1 MIDHDRLFKELL
13 TTFFVEFMELFLPD
27 AAAFL
32 QPDSVTFLDKEV
44 FTDVT
49 SGDKH
54 NADLVAHAR
63 FRGQEAFFLFHV
75 EHQDSRK
82 NWSPGRMFR
91 YFARFYEKYNLPIY
105 PVVIFSFKSPLYPQ
119 PDFHRVEFPGWV
131 VMEFHFRVIQLNRLD
146 WRDFLRREN
155 PVAAALM
162 AKIKMQ
168 PGERKRV
175 KYECL
180 RLMATLRIDPA
191 RRN

>member
-1 MIDHDRLFKELL
+1 
-13 TTFFVEFMELFLPD
+13 
-27 AAAFL
+27 
-32 QPDSVTFLDKEV
+32 
-44 FTDVT
+44 
-49 SGDKH
+49 
-54 NADLVAHAR
+54 
-63 FRGQEAFFLFHV
+63 
-75 EHQDSRK
+75 
-82 NWSPGRMFR
+82 
-91 YFARFYEKYNLPIY
+91 
-105 PVVIFSFKSPLYPQ
+105 
-119 PDFHRVEFPGWV
+119 
-131 VMEFHFRVIQLNRLD
+131 MEFHFRVIQLNRLD

>member
-1 MIDHDRLFKELL
+1 
-13 TTFFVEFMELFLPD
+13 
-27 AAAFL
+27 
-32 QPDSVTFLDKEV
+32 
-44 FTDVT
+44 
-49 SGDKH
+49 
-54 NADLVAHAR
+54 
-63 FRGQEAFFLFHV
+63 
-75 EHQDSRK
+75 
-82 NWSPGRMFR
+82 
-91 YFARFYEKYNLPIY
+91 
-105 PVVIFSFKSPLYPQ
+105 
-119 PDFHRVEFPGWV
+119 
-131 VMEFHFRVIQLNRLD
+131 LNRLD